1 MIRLSFY
8 VFYLI
13 TCITSCGKKDTPG
26 GGTTN
31 TPPTNLT
38 VSAIVNTNNSGN
50 VAFTAS
56 ATNAVSY
63 DYDFGNGVFQTI
75 ASGVVTYRYT
85 ASGTYTVNVVAK
97 SQGGLTISKSIQV
110 PVVVTQALLW
120 SDEFDVDGAPNTGK
134 WGYDIGTGSNGWGN
148 SELQYYTSRPEN
160 AVVQGGV
167 LKIKAIRESFSGSA
181 FTSAKL
187 LSKGKF
193 SFKYGKIETRAKLP
207 VGVGT
212 WPAIWTLG
220 NNISTVGWPA
230 CGEMDIM
237 EHRGSALNRIFGT
250 LHYPGRSGGNPD
262 GGTIVITNATTEFH
276 IYSLEWTPSFIKI
289 YVDDQ
294 LYHTVAN
301 SPAIPFNQDFYIILN
316 VAMGG
321 TFAGAVD
328 PAFTNSTMEID
339 YVRVYQ

>member
-8 VFYLI
+8 LFSFI
-13 TCITSCGKKDTPG
+13 SFIASCGKKNTPG

-38 VSAIVNTNNSGN
+38 VSAIVNSNNSGN

-63 DYDFGNGVFQTI
+63 DYDYGNGVFQTI
-75 ASGVVTYRYT
+75 VSGVVTYRYT

-97 SQGGLTISKSIQV
+97 SQGGLSISKSIQV
-110 PVVVTQALLW
+110 SVVVTQALLW
-120 SDEFDVDGAPNTGK
+120 SDEFDVDGAPNSGK
-134 WGYDIGTGSNGWGN
+134 WGYDIGTGTNGWGN

-181 FTSAKL
+181 FTSSRL

-193 SFKYGKIETRAKLP
+193 SFKYGKIEVRAKLP

-220 NNISTVGWPA
+220 NNINTAGWPA

-237 EHRGSALNRIFGT
+237 EHKGSELNKIYGT
-250 LHYPGRSGGNPD
+250 LHYPGRSGGNAD
-262 GGTIVITNATTEFH
+262 GSTKIITNATTEFH
-276 IYSLEWTPSFIKI
+276 IYSLEWTASFIKI
-289 YVDDQ
+289 YVDD
-294 LYHTVAN
+294 LLFHTVAN
-301 SPAIPFNQDFYIILN
+301 SPAIPFNQDFFILLN